1 MMTDDG
7 KFVCRVNRLYA
18 DNNGYLCVES
28 PTGAVAMVHITWL
41 NARPKRTG
49 MNGTLEVYAHDVF
62 EISAGVYCPGF
73 TTVRM
78 TYDQMLAVKDAAI
91 ASTGFVLDKD
101 EFYDRF
107 LSKKLIIS

>member
-7 KFVCRVNRLYA
+7 KFVCCVSRLYT
-18 DNNGYLCVES
+18 DNKGYMCVES
-28 PTGAVAMVHITWL
+28 PTGAVAMVRIPWL
-41 NARPKRTG
+41 SGHPKRTG
-49 MNGTLEVYAHDVF
+49 MNGTLEVYVHDVF

-78 TYDQMLAVKDAAI
+78 TYDQMLAIKSAAI

-101 EFYDRF
+101 EFYNKF
-107 LSKKLIIS
+107 LRSKLVLS